1 MTEHSVPADRW
12 RAELRRRLLLARK
25 DRDAARTNLLRSAL
39 SVIDNAETPDGPVPS
54 AGAIADS
61 AVGPG
66 AADIA
71 RRVLTDDEI
80 RALIQGEV
88 DERRCAADQIMRAH
102 PDRAEALRAEADHL
116 ETFLCEV

>member
-1 MTEHSVPADRW
+1 MPA
-12 RAELRRRLLLARK
+12 
-25 DRDAARTNLLRSAL
+25 
-39 SVIDNAETPDGPVPS
+39 

-80 RALIQGEV
+80 RTLIRGEA
-88 DERRCAADQIMRAH
+88 DERRGAADQIASAH
-102 PDRAEALRAEADHL
+102 PDRAEALRAEAVHL
-116 ETFLCEV
+116 ETILCEV